1 MNVAN
6 AAFNTGRIVGLP
18 SDHGRLRESISKAV
32 PSHAQTAPRARPGS
46 ARRGAQC
53 EVMLRRAIDCCADTP
68 SRPLRHIR
76 TSAFM
81 AGSRY
86 AQLAGD
92 ARADLRLPYAA
103 AAMVK
108 NKRPRNEGEES
119 WK

>member
-1 MNVAN
+1 
-6 AAFNTGRIVGLP
+6 
-18 SDHGRLRESISKAV
+18 
-32 PSHAQTAPRARPGS
+32 
-46 ARRGAQC
+46 
-53 EVMLRRAIDCCADTP
+53 MLRRAIDCCADTP

>member
-1 MNVAN
+1 
-6 AAFNTGRIVGLP
+6 
-18 SDHGRLRESISKAV
+18 
-32 PSHAQTAPRARPGS
+32 
-46 ARRGAQC
+46 
-53 EVMLRRAIDCCADTP
+53 MLRRAIDCCADTP
-68 SRPLRHIR
+68 SRPVRHIG

-103 AAMVK
+103 AATVEKTVK